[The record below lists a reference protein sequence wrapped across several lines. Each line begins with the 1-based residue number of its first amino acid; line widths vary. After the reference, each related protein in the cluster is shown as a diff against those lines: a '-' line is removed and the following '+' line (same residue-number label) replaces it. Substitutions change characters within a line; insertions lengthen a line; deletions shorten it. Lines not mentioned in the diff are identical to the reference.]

1 MRSFYLGGTM
11 AKSTIYGL
19 TYLAILF
26 IASIFC
32 LIKEGIYYDTQC
44 NDKGRKAI

>member
-1 MRSFYLGGTM
+1 M

-26 IASIFC
+26 IASVSC
-32 LIKEGIYYDTQC
+32 LINEGVLL
-44 NDKGRKAI
+44 

>member
-1 MRSFYLGGTM
+1 M

-19 TYLAILF
+19 TYLVILF

-32 LIKEGIYYDTQC
+32 LIKEGVLL
-44 NDKGRKAI
+44 

>member
-1 MRSFYLGGTM
+1 M

-19 TYLAILF
+19 TYLVILF

-32 LIKEGIYYDTQC
+32 LIKEGILL
-44 NDKGRKAI
+44 